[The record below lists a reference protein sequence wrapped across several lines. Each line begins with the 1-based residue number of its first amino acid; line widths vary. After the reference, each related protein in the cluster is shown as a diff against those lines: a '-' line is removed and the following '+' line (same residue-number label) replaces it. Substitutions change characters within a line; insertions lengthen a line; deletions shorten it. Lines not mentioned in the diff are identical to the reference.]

1 MLEIVYTNQFKR
13 DYRRAVR
20 RNEDVE
26 ELFLVIDLLAKGQPL
41 PQEKGTTHFLE
52 NIQDTESAM

>member
-1 MLEIVYTNQFKR
+1 M
-13 DYRRAVR
+13 R

-41 PQEKGTTHFLE
+41 PQEKGTTPFLDYML
-52 NIQDTESAM
+52 DTGSAT